1 MEYIIEKS
9 NKTKK
14 LTPEDKLHLAKRI
27 VNDFKTYDDARSSI
41 LSFANELISEIF
53 FKKNL
58 SKENDKNKTWKAKVK
73 MCKLFMFYQTFKAF
87 IWKNT
92 YSGINSMFDVSGESL
107 EADNNSNKQKA
118 MLVDI
123 LEKMDYSHICDIVID
138 NALLYGELI
147 TFTTWKTRKEEYRRP
162 INFFETL
169 FEGDLKKLPKI
180 LEAKSKG
187 KNFYIDERII
197 YDNPYVIPVNPAD
210 FVFDVSQS
218 DDFNNC
224 PKIYRTWR
232 TPEDIINNQCYEIS
246 AEVANDLRNMIS
258 KEPDVSDLI
267 DQSKESLLNK
277 NKN

>member
-92 YSGINSMFDVSGESL
+92 YSGINSMFDR
-107 EADNNSNKQKA
+107 
-118 MLVDI
+118 I
-123 LEKMDYSHICDIVID
+123 L
-138 NALLYGELI
+138 
-147 TFTTWKTRKEEYRRP
+147 P
-162 INFFETL
+162 
-169 FEGDLKKLPKI
+169 
-180 LEAKSKG
+180 
-187 KNFYIDERII
+187 
-197 YDNPYVIPVNPAD
+197 
-210 FVFDVSQS
+210 
-218 DDFNNC
+218 
-224 PKIYRTWR
+224 
-232 TPEDIINNQCYEIS
+232 
-246 AEVANDLRNMIS
+246 
-258 KEPDVSDLI
+258 
-267 DQSKESLLNK
+267 
-277 NKN
+277 